1 MSAYIIRR
9 IILILFALVG
19 VSIIISLL
27 TMALPADYVDIMLGT
42 EQRTLTE
49 TQIQSLRSLYDL
61 DDSWFERYQ
70 RWIIS
75 IFQGTMGHSL
85 RTRRPVSTE
94 ILMRLPVSLELA
106 LGATIIGL
114 IIGVLLGVL
123 SAIYREGLSDFL
135 IRIFGLTGLSIPP
148 FWLGLMVILGLALF
162 FNWTPPRGR
171 AINILADP
179 IGNFKQFIFPVL
191 VLSVA
196 MAAALMRISRS
207 AMLEVLQ
214 SDYVRTARSKGLTER
229 VVLLKHCLKNA
240 FIPILTLASMQMAYL
255 IGGTVVIESV
265 FSLNGIGILL
275 LNAVNTRDY
284 ALVQGVVLVI
294 TFFFAFIN
302 LITDLIYGFLDP
314 RIRYE

>member
-1 MSAYIIRR
+1 LSAYIIRR

-61 DDSWFERYQ
+61 DDSWFERYR
-70 RWIIS
+70 RWIVS

-85 RTRRPVSTE
+85 RTGRPVSTE

-114 IIGVLLGVL
+114 VIGVLLGVL
-123 SAIYREGLSDFL
+123 SAIYREGLSDFV

-229 VVLLKHCLKNA
+229 VVLIKHCLKNA